1 MLVRFELSKIFR
13 RRVLWVAFIVFLL
26 INAFQLTQTT
36 PYYTKDNPDYN
47 YQMGRRL
54 MYSKVEG
61 VFSDEKIDFVLK
73 GWDATYPSIM
83 SAQSDQQT
91 LNDKYYTKTP
101 YHDFNVY
108 DEMKT
113 EMQRQYEYNDSIKTL
128 KTYAE
133 QNLSYMSNKSTYE
146 GRRNQLILDIY
157 KERQINSF
165 YDRSGLENY
174 LKYDFSSLLVL
185 LLLLLGIS
193 PIFSSEKE
201 TGMAPLLSSSK
212 LGRHKT
218 VMAKVWAV
226 VLFTSLF
233 TMCFSVMDF
242 AYYAIAA
249 GFHGGQ
255 SALYTLI
262 DFKYT
267 PLTCTIW
274 QYVILQGIAKWLG
287 LVVVGF
293 LFMLISSIFR
303 ETYPVFIL
311 GTGLIALFMA
321 TGNHFQLFNPISMLT
336 LSQYAQELST
346 LNILNY
352 PVLTIV
358 ILPISVLL
366 LALIVL
372 ALVFLAN
379 HKQWHISITKLWH
392 RKRGG

>member
-1 MLVRFELSKIFR
+1 MLVQFELSKIFR
-13 RRVLWVAFIVFLL
+13 HRTLWIAFTAFLL

-61 VFSDEKIDFVLK
+61 AFSDEKIDFVLR
-73 GWDATYPSIM
+73 GWDDTYPSIM
-83 SAQSDQQT
+83 STQKEQQT
-91 LNDKYYTKTP
+91 LNDEYYTKTP
-101 YHDFNVY
+101 YHDFSVY
-108 DEMKT
+108 DEMKS
-113 EMQRQYEYNDSIKTL
+113 EMQRQYEYNDSIKAL
-128 KTYAE
+128 KSYAEKNLAYISNEKTYE
-133 QNLSYMSNKSTYE
+133 F
-146 GRRNQLILDIY
+146 RRNQLILDIY
-157 KERQINSF
+157 KERNIHSF

-212 LGRHKT
+212 SGRLKT
-218 VMAKVWAV
+218 VIAKVWAV
-226 VLFTSLF
+226 IIFSSLF
-233 TMCFSVMDF
+233 SMCFFAMDF
-242 AYYAIAA
+242 VYYAMAA

-274 QYVILQGIAKWLG
+274 QYVILQGVAKWLG

-293 LFMLISSIFR
+293 LFMLISSVFR
-303 ETYPVFIL
+303 ETYPVFVL
-311 GTGLIALFMA
+311 GTGLIVFFMI
-321 TGNHFQLFNPISMLT
+321 TGEHFQLFNPISLLT
-336 LSQYAQELST
+336 FSQYAQELSM
-346 LNILNY
+346 LNILSY
-352 PVLTIV
+352 PVLAIIV
-358 ILPISVLL
+358 LPVSILV
-366 LALIVL
+366 LALIIL
-372 ALVFLAN
+372 LLVIITN
-379 HKQWHISITKLWH
+379 HKQWHISIAKLWH
-392 RKRGG
+392 RKPRK